1 MSLEQQIAVAIA
13 DCRFDK
19 ALSAAFEEKV
29 KSSPVLGLSFL
40 EKLGASLAAGG
51 SHTAV
56 PTSSSGPVLGL
67 QSGMSEAHAAVLI
80 SYVVR
85 VMRAMSFEE
94 CTQSAQQLDTTL
106 QLWARLAASATT
118 TSHAALGRAL
128 TTLLSVLLLQTRT
141 VSDPL
146 FLLLLKD
153 PLDVVRGLP
162 PATIP
167 LRALASFADAAPASF
182 CAAMDRVLVESFH
195 SLPGCTKGTIPPPG
209 PSVSGNGGGGG
220 SGRAGPRS
228 AGSGTHESAQRAAAQ
243 ASVAATPN
251 GPPPSMPQPTAAPS
265 EANRHR
271 QGHCRWLHYR
281 LGGHSTA

>member
-19 ALSAAFEEKV
+19 ALSAAFGEKV

-94 CTQSAQQLDTTL
+94 CMQSAQQLDTTL
-106 QLWARLAASATT
+106 QHHKQRVEQIRL
-118 TSHAALGRAL
+118 HAKQIGG
-128 TTLLSVLLLQTRT
+128 
-141 VSDPL
+141 
-146 FLLLLKD
+146 
-153 PLDVVRGLP
+153 VRVCV
-162 PATIP
+162 
-167 LRALASFADAAPASF
+167 R
-182 CAAMDRVLVESFH
+182 
-195 SLPGCTKGTIPPPG
+195 K
-209 PSVSGNGGGGG
+209 
-220 SGRAGPRS
+220 
-228 AGSGTHESAQRAAAQ
+228 QRD
-243 ASVAATPN
+243 N
-251 GPPPSMPQPTAAPS
+251 RPQ
-265 EANRHR
+265 R
-271 QGHCRWLHYR
+271 QQCG
-281 LGGHSTA
+281 